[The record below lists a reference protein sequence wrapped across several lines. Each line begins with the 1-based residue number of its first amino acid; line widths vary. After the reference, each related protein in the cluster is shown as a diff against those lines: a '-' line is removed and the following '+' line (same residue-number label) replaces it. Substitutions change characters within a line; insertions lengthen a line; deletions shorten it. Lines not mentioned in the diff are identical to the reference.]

1 MKKGFKGNLK
11 GFTLIE
17 LIVVLLIIG
26 IMLAVGVPRIFKGLE
41 SVKTRSLISDI
52 VMFLRETRM
61 DALTKGETVKVLV
74 NFEEGTFEVVGEEEE
89 FGHEDEFGFNDDA
102 FDEYGYDEDELD
114 GGGHHGGKTFTIP
127 EDSGI
132 TIRVEDEYLYIE
144 VKETGFA
151 FYPNGMA
158 SGAKLILSH
167 NGSDMAI
174 IYLDPFTGLANY
186 SMELEL

>member
-1 MKKGFKGNLK
+1 MKKEFKGNLK

-26 IMLAVGVPRIFKGLE
+26 IILAVSIPKAFRGLE
-41 SVKTRSLISDI
+41 SVKSRRLLSDI

-74 NFEEGTFEVVGEEEE
+74 KLEEGVFEV
-89 FGHEDEFGFNDDA
+89 DN
-102 FDEYGYDEDELD
+102 
-114 GGGHHGGKTFTIP
+114 GKTFTIP
-127 EDSGI
+127 EEAGI
-132 TIRVEDEYLYIE
+132 SINVEDEYLYIE
-144 VKETGFA
+144 VEETGFA

-158 SGAKLILSH
+158 SGAKLILSN
-167 NGSDMAI
+167 NGNDMAV

-186 SMELEL
+186 SMDFEL